1 MSEVETYSPL
11 AVTNGYPRHERPI
24 WIWDLVSGRFIWANG
39 EGIKF
44 WSARSLDNLQSLK
57 LSNQHPAL
65 LTVRA
70 LLPFDES
77 GAAKDVELEFT
88 SAGLPRIYTALCRP
102 GQMENSNSVIVELKG
117 LSHEAHA
124 PRRSRLRVPFDEA
137 DSQGEA
143 DSLVENVNHD
153 HAHQH
158 EHEKQPAFKALPEGG
173 QMTPPHCSEP
183 DEEVTPEPASPEVSV
198 RIKGDNAPLTQGLKV
213 VTSGEHGGGATPPLS
228 TDRSSPKN
236 GEQKPSQDLGHVPED
251 DRSSAAGAS
260 PHRMRAE
267 GSVNPVLSE
276 RTEDRLHELARLIRA
291 AGHQRRHSSTDNA
304 PPVNE
309 GNSENTVVV
318 EDETLTHKSLSHKS
332 VPPKSLLSKS
342 PPPLSGQ
349 MADKTSSDI
358 ADEDKQ
364 SDLDSGAAIAGD
376 KLISNSGSGAQKLTR
391 YWENCPVDI
400 TALSGVSDADELD
413 EILNACPKPLAVFS
427 FQKIIA
433 ANELFLSEFGYGEF
447 KSLSSDGTDWILP
460 HARLTLREFF
470 EQTDPHPVLLNEIR
484 LRSGRKFDR
493 PVFIRPLAFVRYDR
507 VLGLAGL
514 DDWYGENGSSEDG
527 GDLIVDDGSSSPE
540 APAKQA
546 ATQPLQ
552 LLSDEAARPQ
562 EPTVFSGDFTHANQP
577 AATPAPGPETLE
589 DLSTIPL
596 LSAISHEV
604 RTPLNVII
612 GFSEIMARE
621 EFGPLGIPGAKGT
634 SKYADYVKDI
644 QASAQHALSLINDL
658 LDLTKLRAGKWELEP
673 EETNI
678 NDLVR
683 QQTRLMRDVAGKQA
697 VRLRTDLEENLP
709 ALQLDQR
716 AMRQIL
722 LNLLSNSIKFSP
734 EGSLVRVITERFS
747 DEFVAL
753 TVADEGRGM
762 SEAEVSQAMQ
772 PFQQI
777 AATDLRRGTGLG
789 LPIARALAEANGMQ
803 FAIESEAGVGTH
815 AFMLIRI

>member
-44 WSARSLDNLQSLK
+44 WSARSLDNLQSLR

-77 GAAKDVELEFT
+77 GAAKDVELEFA
-88 SAGLPRIYTALCRP
+88 SAGMPRIYTALCRP

-143 DSLVENVNHD
+143 DSPVESVD
-153 HAHQH
+153 HEHQH
-158 EHEKQPAFKALPEGG
+158 EHEEQPAFKALPEET
-173 QMTPPHCSEP
+173 QMPPHCSDP
-183 DEEVTPEPASPEVSV
+183 DVKTKPAPASPEVSV
-198 RIKGDNAPLTQGLKV
+198 RIHGDSAPLTQGLKV
-213 VTSGEHGGGATPPLS
+213 VTSSKHGEGATPPLS
-228 TDRSSPKN
+228 TDRSSPRN
-236 GEQKPSQDLGHVPED
+236 AVQNPSQDLGHEPED
-251 DRSSAAGAS
+251 KRSSSADAS
-260 PHRMRAE
+260 PHLMRAE
-267 GSVNPVLSE
+267 RPVNPVLSE

-291 AGHQRRHSSTDNA
+291 AGHQRRHTSTDSA

-309 GNSENTVVV
+309 GNSENTVAV
-318 EDETLTHKSLSHKS
+318 EDEALTHKSLIPKS
-332 VPPKSLLSKS
+332 LPSKSLLSKS
-342 PPPLSGQ
+342 SPPLSGQ
-349 MADKTSSDI
+349 MADKPSSAI
-358 ADEDKQ
+358 ADEGRQ
-364 SDLDSGAAIAGD
+364 RDLDSGAAIAGD
-376 KLISNSGSGAQKLTR
+376 KLISSSGSEAQQLTR
-391 YWENCPVDI
+391 YWENCPIDI

-447 KSLSSDGTDWILP
+447 KGLSSDGTDWIMP

-470 EQTDPHPVLLNEIR
+470 EQTEPHPVLLNEIR

-493 PVFIRPLAFVRYDR
+493 PVFIRPLTFVRYDR

-514 DDWYGENGSSEDG
+514 DDWHGENGSSEDG
-527 GDLIVDDGSSSPE
+527 GGLILDDGSSSPE
-540 APAKQA
+540 APAQQT
-546 ATQPLQ
+546 ATQPQKLQ
-552 LLSDEAARPQ
+552 RDGSAPPQ
-562 EPTVFSGDFTHANQP
+562 EPVAIPGDLTQTNQP
-577 AATPAPGPETLE
+577 AATPASGPETLE

-621 EFGPLGIPGAKGT
+621 EFGPLGMPGDKGT

-678 NDLVR
+678 NDIVR
-683 QQTRLMRDVAGKQA
+683 QQTRLMRDMAGKQA